1 MKDVDDVDVA
11 RQKKRKRQRQRQ
23 VVGLVLVGG
32 TAVVGVLVAVKL
44 GY

>member
-11 RQKKRKRQRQRQ
+11 RQKRRKRQRQA
-23 VVGLVLVGG
+23 VGLVLVGG